1 MEATNIDTTIAVPDL
16 MPERTLGPLE
26 QIRAQRDKL
35 IAKIPE
41 PLQGVLSFAV
51 SLMLAMLVFAVVLL
65 VLGKNPVQVYSDI
78 YQKVI
83 LNSRNWAEVVVKMTP
98 FILCALAVAIPA
110 QVGLVNVG
118 GEGQIYIGALAATW
132 VGLTFGS
139 LPAPIVVP
147 MMIIGGCVGGALWGG
162 LVGIMRA
169 IVGLNETICSLLL
182 SYVASLL
189 VNFFV
194 FGPWKDP
201 TAQGGTYS
209 AEFSDTATLFTFGT
223 TRISLGIVFALV
235 ALGLYFWF
243 FKYTRWGYKMRV
255 IGGNAEAA
263 RRSGISVKGN
273 LIAAMMMGGAM
284 AGLSGMVEV
293 TAIQGRLRPE
303 ISNGYGYVG
312 FLVAWLAVQKA
323 GRILWMAALLGVIA
337 VAGDVLQLK
346 QIPAAASNVLMAL
359 ILFFV
364 LSNQSEKT
372 PKVAAI
378 KPAAAPAK

>member
-1 MEATNIDTTIAVPDL
+1 MEAVNIDSVITVP
-16 MPERTLGPLE
+16 EHIIQRGSGPWG
-26 QIRAQRDKL
+26 QIKAGRDKL
-35 IAKIPE
+35 IGIVPA
-41 PLQGVLSFAV
+41 PLQGMLSFLA
-51 SLMLAMLVFAVVLL
+51 SLALAMLVFAVVLL
-65 VLGKNPVQVYSDI
+65 VLGKNPVDVYVTI

-118 GEGQIYIGALAATW
+118 GEGQIYIGALTATW

-139 LPAPIVVP
+139 LPAPVVVP
-147 MMIIGGCVGGALWGG
+147 LMIVAGCVGGALWGG
-162 LVGIMRA
+162 IVGIMRA
-169 IVGLNETICSLLL
+169 VVGLNETICSLLL

-209 AEFSDTATLFTFGT
+209 AQFSDTATLATFGS

-235 ALGLYFWF
+235 ALALYFWF

-263 RRSGISVKGN
+263 QRSGISVKMH
-273 LIAAMMMGGAM
+273 LIAAMMLGGAM
-284 AGLSGMVEV
+284 AGLAGMVEI
-293 TAIQGRLRPE
+293 TAIQGRLRPG

-312 FLVAWLAVQKA
+312 FLVAWLAVQRA

-346 QIPAAASNVLMAL
+346 QIPAAASNILMAL

-364 LSNQSEKT
+364 LSGQSQKS
-372 PKVAAI
+372 AAV
-378 KPAAAPAK
+378 PAK

>member
-1 MEATNIDTTIAVPDL
+1 MEAANIDSAITVPEAVVQ
-16 MPERTLGPLE
+16 RTLNPWE
-26 QIRAQRDKL
+26 QIKVQRDRLFEIIPSPLRGFVSFLASL
-35 IAKIPE
+35 I
-41 PLQGVLSFAV
+41 
-51 SLMLAMLVFAVVLL
+51 LAMLVFAVVLL
-65 VLGKNPVQVYSDI
+65 VLGKNPAEIYVTI

-83 LNSRNWAEVVVKMTP
+83 LNSRNWAEVVVKMIP

-110 QVGLVNVG
+110 QVGLINVG
-118 GEGQIYIGALAATW
+118 GEGQIYIGALTATW
-132 VGLTFGS
+132 VGLTFGT
-139 LPAPIVVP
+139 LPAPVLIP
-147 MMIIGGCVGGALWGG
+147 MMIIAGCFGGALWGG
-162 LVGIMRA
+162 VVGLMRA
-169 IVGLNETICSLLL
+169 VVGLNETICSLLL
-182 SYVASLL
+182 NYIASLL

-209 AEFSDTATLFTFGT
+209 AQFSDTATLYTFGG

-235 ALGLYFWF
+235 ALGLYYWF

-255 IGGNAEAA
+255 IGGNPEAA
-263 RRSGISVKGN
+263 RRSGILVKAN
-273 LIAAMMMGGAM
+273 LLAAMMLGGAM

-323 GRILWMAALLGVIA
+323 GRILWMAALLGMIA

-346 QIPAAASNVLMAL
+346 QIPAAASNILMAL

-364 LSNQSEKT
+364 LSNQSQKT
-372 PKVAAI
+372 STAP
-378 KPAAAPAK
+378 APAK